1 MEVLW
6 YMIQKII
13 GKEGKFLHLYENE
26 SEKSKKEFDELKI
39 EETISNNKPLKSKKV
54 MHKV

>member
-1 MEVLW
+1 
-6 YMIQKII
+6 MIQKII